1 MGTLRTFLLATSL
14 LMLGTPGLAEDAHHP
29 EAAAGQASEK
39 AAQQQLPAANPSA
52 TMPSG
57 MMCGDMMGGMMR
69 MMTGGQNPMGMMAGQ
84 APMGQTGMSAMAQM
98 TAPEHIE
105 GRIAFLKTELK
116 ITSEQESLWSA
127 FAEVLRSNAR
137 GAQDGMM
144 QMPGGMEG
152 ASRAVESP
160 LQLIEQREGTL
171 ANRLESIRKLKGAL
185 APLYQSLNEAQK
197 QMADRLL
204 VPPMMGYM

>member
-1 MGTLRTFLLATSL
+1 
-14 LMLGTPGLAEDAHHP
+14 
-29 EAAAGQASEK
+29 
-39 AAQQQLPAANPSA
+39 
-52 TMPSG
+52 MPSG
-57 MMCGDMMGGMMR
+57 MICGDMIGGMMR

-84 APMGQTGMSAMAQM
+84 APVGQTGMSAMAQM

-116 ITSEQESLWSA
+116 ITSEQEALWSA

-185 APLYQSLNEAQK
+185 APLYQSLNKAQN

-204 VPPMMGYM
+204 VPPMMGFM